1 MPKPPP
7 PPANRGP
14 NPSPALQRAV
24 AALQQGQIV
33 QAERLAAEVLKANRN
48 DVGAASILARALM
61 MQNRNEEAIAPLE
74 RATRR
79 VEDAGLETLLGAAL
93 GGAGRRNEAIEFLP
107 ARRAGATD
115 AAANPARQV
124 A

>member
-24 AALQQGQIV
+24 AALQMGQIV
-33 QAERLAAEVLKANRN
+33 EAERLAAEVLKANRN

-61 MQNRNEEAIAPLE
+61 MQNRNEEAIAP
-74 RATRR
+74 
-79 VEDAGLETLLGAAL
+79 
-93 GGAGRRNEAIEFLP
+93 
-107 ARRAGATD
+107 ARRAS
-115 AAANPARQV
+115 
-124 A
+124 